1 MDHGWLDNLTKQRY
15 KVILRTIVIKVWY
28 LVARPRTSSL
38 LHRVGVTGRGGGG
51 ACSGSA
57 VFLTELEGK
66 NLLDVG
72 TFDDGLGNVP
82 HGAAQGRGACQVGRL
97 WICNEVRE

>member
-15 KVILRTIVIKVWY
+15 KVTINIKVWY

-72 TFDDGLGNVP
+72 TFDDGLGNIP

>member
-1 MDHGWLDNLTKQRY
+1 MDHGWLDTFAKQRY
-15 KVILRTIVIKVWY
+15 KVINIKVNVY
-28 LVARPRTSSL
+28 LVACPRTSSL

-82 HGAAQGRGACQVGRL
+82 HGAAQGRGTCQVGRL
-97 WICNEVRE
+97 WIHNEVSK